1 MSQRAPHVDRTD
13 DDLDARDDARTEYA
27 VTPTDVANLS
37 LRHVLVVGGNR
48 REWVEL
54 TAEQWQQRVAVLGGF
69 CAQVGVPWLTI
80 RLYEDGADAPD
91 VELIPWRHGVGD
103 SVVLVDPCGCGR
115 ERFADAM
122 RRLDPADEVNEASVA
137 AVLYEPADCEPDL
150 VVVLGPPTQLPPSL
164 VWELAYAELV
174 FLPTAWRDLG
184 VTDLVDAIADFG
196 GRRRRFGGL
205 DDE

>member
-1 MSQRAPHVDRTD
+1 MSQRAPHVDRTSGTGD
-13 DDLDARDDARTEYA
+13 VDARPEQA
-27 VTPTDVANLS
+27 VTPTDVEHLS

-54 TAEQWQQRVAVLGGF
+54 TPEQWQDRVAVLGGF

-80 RLYEDGADAPD
+80 RLYEDGPD
-91 VELIPWRHGVGD
+91 VPGVELLSWRHRVGD
-103 SVVLVDPCGCGR
+103 STVLVDPHGCGR
-115 ERFADAM
+115 QRFAEAM
-122 RRLDPADEVNEASVA
+122 RRLDPADEVNEATVA

-174 FLPTAWRDLG
+174 FLPTAWRDLS
-184 VTDLVDAIADFG
+184 VADLVDAIADFG